1 MSAFVSIITLIV
13 LDLLWILFFM
23 SKKYQKQ
30 VMEVQGSKLVIDK
43 MSVIYVYI
51 LMIIGL
57 VVFVLPNIRMGSELK
72 DSLMYGFLFGV
83 VVYGVYD
90 FTNNAL
96 FENWNTTLAYID
108 ILWGGFVFFISS
120 YVGSMY

>member
-1 MSAFVSIITLIV
+1 MSTFVSILTLIV

-23 SKKYQKQ
+23 NKKYQKQ
-30 VMEVQGSKLVIDK
+30 VMNVQGSKLVIDK
-43 MSVIYVYI
+43 MSVIYAYI

-57 VVFVLPNIRMGSELK
+57 VVFVLPNIRKGSELK

-108 ILWGGFVFFISS
+108 IAWGGFVFFITS